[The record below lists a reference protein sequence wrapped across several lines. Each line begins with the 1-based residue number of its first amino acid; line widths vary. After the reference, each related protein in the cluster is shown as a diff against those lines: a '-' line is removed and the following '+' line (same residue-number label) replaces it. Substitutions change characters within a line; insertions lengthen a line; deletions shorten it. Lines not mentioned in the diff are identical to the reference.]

1 MAIKMITV
9 VGARPQFIKAAVVSR
24 ALKSQELI
32 HEMIVHTGQHY
43 DENMSQIFFSEMGIP
58 KPAYNLTIR
67 ETNHGAMTGKMIA
80 GLEEIFIREKPALVL
95 VYGDTNST
103 LAAAL
108 AAVKLHIPVAHVEAG
123 LRSFNRAMPE
133 EINRMLSDKVSKYLF
148 CPTSTAMKNLED
160 EGFKNDFYHIE
171 NTGDVML
178 DAANFYFQK
187 KNTSALQKFYT
198 GNRKYILATI
208 HRPENTLAPEKLKS
222 IIQALNTLQKDV
234 EVILPL
240 HPGTKKLL
248 HEYGIKPNFTIIDPV
263 GYFDMLQL
271 INQSSLIITDSGGLQ
286 KEAYFFKKFCITIR
300 EETEWVELVEN
311 GVSFLAGADEE
322 KIIRMAQVFLS
333 KPFPLSSTLYGD
345 GRAGEKILRALSA
358 M

>member
-9 VGARPQFIKAAVVSR
+9 IGARPQFIKAAVVSR
-24 ALKSQELI
+24 VLKSQELI
-32 HEMIVHTGQHY
+32 QEMIVHTGQHY

-58 KPAYNLTIR
+58 EPAYNLTIR

-80 GLEEIFIREKPALVL
+80 GLEEIFLKEKPSLVL

-123 LRSFNRAMPE
+123 LRSFNRSMPE
-133 EINRMLSDKVSKYLF
+133 EINRMLTDKMSRFLF
-148 CPTSTAMKNLED
+148 CPTETAIQNLHN
-160 EGFKNDFYHIE
+160 EGFENNFHTIE

-178 DAANFYFQK
+178 DAAKYYFNK
-187 KNTSALQKFYT
+187 TNPSAVQKFYS
-198 GNRKYILATI
+198 GKRNFILATI
-208 HRPENTLAPEKLKS
+208 HRPENTRSIEKMQA
-222 IIQALNTLQKDV
+222 IIQALNKLHKDV

-248 HEYGIKPNFTIIDPV
+248 SAYGIKTNFTIIDPV

-271 INQSSLIITDSGGLQ
+271 IYQSSLVITDSGGLQ
-286 KEAYFFKKFCITIR
+286 KEAYFFNKFCITLR
-300 EETEWVELVEN
+300 EETEWVELIEN
-311 GVSFLAGADEE
+311 GFSFLAGADSE
-322 KIIRMAQVFLS
+322 KIISMAQVFLS
-333 KPFPLSSTLYGD
+333 KPFPLSSALYGD
-345 GRAGEKILRALSA
+345 GQAGEKIVRTISA

>member
-24 ALKSQELI
+24 ALKSQDII

-58 KPAYNLTIR
+58 EPAYNLTIR
-67 ETNHGAMTGKMIA
+67 ETNHGAMTGKMIT
-80 GLEEIFIREKPALVL
+80 GLEEIFLKEKPALVL

-133 EINRMLSDKVSKYLF
+133 EINRMLTDKISRFLF
-148 CPTSTAMKNLED
+148 CPTETAIQNLQK
-160 EGFKNDFYHIE
+160 EGFENNFHTIE

-178 DAANFYFQK
+178 DAAKYYFNK
-187 KNTSALQKFYT
+187 TNSSAVQKFYS
-198 GNRKYILATI
+198 GKRKFILATI
-208 HRPENTLAPEKLKS
+208 HRPENTNSVEKMQA
-222 IIQALNTLQKDV
+222 IIQALNTLHKDV

-248 HEYGIKPNFTIIDPV
+248 SAYGIITNFTTIEPV

-286 KEAYFFKKFCITIR
+286 KESYFFNKFCITLR
-300 EETEWVELVEN
+300 EETEWVELIEN
-311 GVSFLAGADEE
+311 GFSFLAGADDE

-333 KPFPLSSTLYGD
+333 KPFPLSSALYGD
-345 GRAGEKILRALSA
+345 GLAGEKIVRTLSA

>member
-1 MAIKMITV
+1 MITV

-24 ALKSQELI
+24 VLKSQQLI

-58 KPAYNLTIR
+58 EPAYNLTIR

-80 GLEEIFIREKPALVL
+80 GLEEIFLKEKPALVL

-108 AAVKLHIPVAHVEAG
+108 AAVKLHIPVAHIEAG

-133 EINRMLSDKVSKYLF
+133 EINRMLTDKISRFLF
-148 CPTSTAMKNLED
+148 CPTETAIQNLQK
-160 EGFKNDFYHIE
+160 EGFENNFHTIE

-178 DAANFYFQK
+178 DAAKYYFNK
-187 KNTSALQKFYT
+187 TNSSAVQKFYS
-198 GNRKYILATI
+198 GNRNFILATI
-208 HRPENTLAPEKLKS
+208 HRPENTRSIEKMQA
-222 IIQALNTLQKDV
+222 IIQALNILHKDV

-248 HEYGIKPNFTIIDPV
+248 SAYGIKTSFTIIDPV

-286 KEAYFFKKFCITIR
+286 KEAYFFSKFCITLR
-300 EETEWVELVEN
+300 EETEWVELIEN
-311 GVSFLAGADEE
+311 GFSFLAGADDE

-333 KPFPLSSTLYGD
+333 KPFPLSSALYGD
-345 GRAGEKILRALSA
+345 GQAGEKIVRTLSA